1 MKRQI
6 ILINDFKQHIQK
18 FSNYPD
24 LPIASAIYHNEKM
37 IAFALNEKEQKNI
50 SFYHSEIL
58 CIQRAS
64 QHLNSW
70 RLNECIL
77 ISSLHPCDLCLEAIK
92 ESRIEKVFFL
102 AYRKERI
109 KKKYPFFLCGGFY
122 HTEEEKRLKK
132 FFQKIRKE
140 SCPSGL
146 RSMLGKHV

>member
-6 ILINDFKQHIQK
+6 FLIKDFKNKIQE
-18 FSNYPD
+18 FTNYPD
-24 LPIASAIYHNEKM
+24 LPIASAIYYQDQM
-37 IAFALNEKEQKNI
+37 IAFSFNEKEQKNI

-58 CIQRAS
+58 CIQKAS
-64 QHLNSW
+64 QHLGSW
-70 RLNECIL
+70 RLNNCTL

-109 KKKYPFFLCGGFY
+109 QKKYPFSLCGGFY
-122 HTEEEKRLKK
+122 HQEEEKRLKN

>member
-6 ILINDFKQHIQK
+6 FLIKDFKNKIQE

-24 LPIASAIYHNEKM
+24 LPIASAIYHKDTM
-37 IAFALNEKEQKNI
+37 IAFASNQKEQHNI

-58 CIQRAS
+58 CIEQAS
-64 QHLNSW
+64 KVLNTW
-70 RLNECIL
+70 RLNECTL

-109 KKKYPFFLCGGFY
+109 IKKYPFLLCGGFY